1 MEMPCINLERF
12 IIQALFAPITSF
24 GEILLINYTE
34 FWIIKLEDFVLES
47 KFIGVYIKIILPS
60 NKSGGGRVGG
70 KYQICKNLMTLLIN
84 LLISS
89 LHNAK
94 KEDEC

>member
-12 IIQALFAPITSF
+12 IIRALFAPVTSF

-47 KFIGVYIKIILPS
+47 KFIGVCIKMILPI
-60 NKSGGGRVGG
+60 NKNGGGGWG
-70 KYQICKNLMTLLIN
+70 
-84 LLISS
+84 
-89 LHNAK
+89 AG
-94 KEDEC
+94 